1 MNILKISEKNE
12 LEKLNVFT
20 DRFPLLA
27 LRKSLL
33 RVMILI
39 KMTAF
44 AIQASKTFENISIL
58 VILANS
64 VVMVLDDSSTNDNP
78 NPIFSVLEN
87 VFLILYSAEMFFKIV
102 GMGFF
107 FSKDAYLKDSWN
119 ILDFFIV
126 LTSYITLFQSIESS
140 QVDAQNEVIGEEPS
154 DSKFSASGLRV
165 FRVLRPLKT
174 ISSIKGLRVLIQAL
188 FSALPLLRDT
198 LMILLFFFIIFA
210 IAGLQMFGGLLKQRC
225 ISIQNG
231 TVHPNDLICGDT
243 GAGCPGGYF
252 CGKGSENPNYG
263 VTNFDNLFYS
273 FLAVFQCVTL
283 EGWSDVQR
291 QMQQAFATWIWFFF
305 VPLVLIGAFFLL
317 NLTLAVIN
325 SKFTEAHKK

>member
-1 MNILKISEKNE
+1 LKISEKDE
-12 LEKLNVFT
+12 LEKLNIYT
-20 DRFPLLA
+20 DRWPLLG
-27 LRKSLL
+27 LRKTIL
-33 RVMILI
+33 RFMTLTQ
-39 KMTAF
+39 MTAF
-44 AIQASKTFENISIL
+44 VIISSKIFDNISIL

-64 VVMVLDDSSTNDNP
+64 IVMVLDDSSTNDNP
-78 NPIFSVLEN
+78 NPIFAVFET
-87 VFLILYSAEMFFKIV
+87 VFLILYTIEMGLKII

-107 FSKDAYLKDSWN
+107 FPKDSYLKDSWN

-126 LTSYITLFQSIESS
+126 LTSYVTVFQSMAEVNKAS
-140 QVDAQNEVIGEEPS
+140 QDVVGEEAQ
-154 DSKFSASGLRV
+154 DTKFSASGLRV

-225 ISIQNG
+225 ISIQTGMN
-231 TVHPNDLICGDT
+231 HPDDLICGDI

-273 FLAVFQCVTL
+273 FLATF
-283 EGWSDVQR
+283 
-291 QMQQAFATWIWFFF
+291 
-305 VPLVLIGAFFLL
+305 
-317 NLTLAVIN
+317 
-325 SKFTEAHKK
+325 

>member
-1 MNILKISEKNE
+1 MVTWKIRDRKGLKKLAYIKDIQSRNSNILKIKEKDD
-12 LEKLNVFT
+12 LERLNFYT
-20 DRFPLLA
+20 DRFPLLV
-27 LRKSLL
+27 LRKAML
-33 RVMILI
+33 RVMTFIQ
-39 KMTAF
+39 MTCL
-44 AIQASKTFENISIL
+44 AIISSKIFEKATIT

-64 VVMVLDDSSTNDNP
+64 IVMVLDDSGVNDNP
-78 NPIFSVLEN
+78 NPMFAVLEN
-87 VFLILYSAEMFFKIV
+87 VFLILYSVEMALKIV

-107 FSKDAYLKDSWN
+107 FPRDSYLKDSWN

-126 LTSYITLFQSIESS
+126 VTSYITLL
-140 QVDAQNEVIGEEPS
+140 QNAGDEGVVSNEIGEAQS
-154 DSKFSASGLRV
+154 DAKFSASGLRV

-210 IAGLQMFGGLLKQRC
+210 IAGLQMFGGLLKHRC
-225 ISIQNG
+225 IAIQTG
-231 TVHPNDLICGDT
+231 ITHPDDLICGDI

-252 CGKGSENPNYG
+252 CGKGSYNPNYG

-273 FLAVFQCVTL
+273 LLAVFQCVTL

-291 QMQQAFATWIWFFF
+291 
-305 VPLVLIGAFFLL
+305 
-317 NLTLAVIN
+317 
-325 SKFTEAHKK
+325 